1 MYRIYRSFVVALCL
15 GLVSAAARA
24 QDAPIP
30 RALSL
35 DAALR
40 LAAERNPR
48 VAAAA
53 STVAAA
59 EGTRLDA
66 SLRPNPAVTYET
78 EGYPLFVSPRPP
90 FLDNQGLTLRIDQE
104 IETAGRRRLRTEA
117 ADTGVSTA
125 RALLADE
132 RRRLDFE
139 VRRAYFQVVL
149 AKANLEVATTTL
161 ADIDRTLA
169 VNQAR
174 LAEGAIAGVELRRL
188 RSERLRFADDV
199 FSAQLDAQNAKSA
212 LLALLNEPDL
222 SLDIDVTESLAPT
235 DGVAAAPPRAIAL
248 AQANDVRPDLV
259 AARQMLRQ
267 ADTETRLQRAL
278 RTPNVTVGGGYYRE
292 YGTNAVVFGVT
303 VPLPIFNRNQGGV
316 AHANAERRRAEAL
329 TTATAIA
336 VHLDVQQALN
346 AITISAARVQYI
358 QRESLDNARQARDTV
373 MASYRLGAANLID
386 FLDAQRS
393 FRDTERTYN
402 QAMYDYRVSLSQLTA
417 ATGTA
422 STEGQ

>member
-1 MYRIYRSFVVALCL
+1 MYCLRRSFVVVLCL
-15 GLVSAAARA
+15 GLTPTMARA

-30 RALSL
+30 RSLSL
-35 DAALR
+35 EAAIR

-48 VAAAA
+48 VAAAVSA
-53 STVAAA
+53 VAAA
-59 EGTRLDA
+59 DGTRLDA
-66 SLRPNPAVTYET
+66 SLRPNPAITYQT
-78 EGYPLFVSPRPP
+78 EGYPLFASPRPSFP
-90 FLDNQGLTLRIDQE
+90 DNQGLTLRIDQE
-104 IETAGRRRLRTEA
+104 LETAGRRRLRTQA
-117 ADTGVSTA
+117 AQAGVSATQ
-125 RALLADE
+125 ALLGDE
-132 RRRLDFE
+132 RRRLELD

-149 AKANLEVATTTL
+149 AKANLDVAQTTL
-161 ADIDRTLA
+161 GDIDRTLQ

-174 LAEGAIAGVELRRL
+174 LDKGAIAGVDLRRL

-199 FSAQLDAQNAKSA
+199 FNAQLDLRNAKSA
-212 LLALLNEPDL
+212 LLALLNAPDL
-222 SLDIDVTESLAPT
+222 SFDVDVTEALAPAG
-235 DGVAAAPPRAIAL
+235 GVAPAPPRAAAL
-248 AQANDVRPDLV
+248 AQAEVERPDLQ
-259 AARQMLRQ
+259 AARHTMRQ

-303 VPLPIFNRNQGGV
+303 VPLPVFNRNQGGV
-316 AHANAERRRAEAL
+316 ARADAEHRRAEQLAD
-329 TTATAIA
+329 ATSIA
-336 VHLDVQQALN
+336 VRLDVQQALN
-346 AITISAARVQYI
+346 AVAVSAARVQYI

-402 QAMYDYRVSLSQLTA
+402 QALYDYRVSLFQLAA

-422 STEGQ
+422 GTENQ